1 MLLQVDNYGSE
12 SVICTEGYEKKGM
25 SGLFFCSDGQVSAM
39 PICMTK
45 PRNPSALFDTG
56 KGGRSMVADTV

>member
-1 MLLQVDNYGSE
+1 MLLQVDNYGQL
-12 SVICTEGYEKKGM
+12 SVICTDPYEKKGM
-25 SGLFFCSDGQVSAM
+25 SGLFVCRDGQVSAM

-45 PRNPSALFDTG
+45 PRNPSAHFDTG